1 MVYNGHAD
9 DDAVPTGPERAGV
22 KQTVDSRYV
31 PGDAWNDFLVGRK
44 PHGHAA
50 HVYRELGELAQSVSA
65 YLTVGFEIGEPAL
78 LVATPEH
85 LREFMA
91 SLAASGWDEARVEQ
105 AGLLAVADAAETL
118 GAIMDGGDGTPSKRV
133 FEKTVG
139 GLLDLFPGKHVRAFG
154 ERVDLLS
161 RDGRVEAAI
170 ALEELWNDLRRR
182 RDFSLL
188 CGYHLNVFDR
198 AAQAGVLP
206 DVCRM
211 HSHMLPAL
219 DPARLTRAVDQA
231 LEEVLGAAEAGKV
244 YVLVGQELR
253 SDRIPMA
260 QVLLMWVSAN
270 MPALA
275 ERVLASARARYEAQ
289 PAPSA

>member
-1 MVYNGHAD
+1 VQNAIESPYL
-9 DDAVPTGPERAGV
+9 
-22 KQTVDSRYV
+22 
-31 PGDAWNDFLVGRK
+31 PGDAWNDFLVGRR

-50 HVYRELGELAQSVSA
+50 HVYRDLGELAQSVSA
-65 YLTVGFEIGEPAL
+65 YLTVGFELGEPAV

-85 LREFMA
+85 LRAFTA
-91 SLAASGWDEARVEQ
+91 SLAASGWDEERIDR
-105 AGLLAVADAAETL
+105 AGLLAVADAGETL
-118 GAIMDGGDGTPSKRV
+118 AAILDGGDAPSKHA
-133 FEKTVG
+133 FEQQVG
-139 GLLDLFPGKHVRAFG
+139 GLLDRFPGAHVRAFG
-154 ERVDLLS
+154 EMVDLLS
-161 RDGRVEAAI
+161 REGRIEAAI

-206 DVCRM
+206 DVCRT
-211 HSHMLPAL
+211 HSHILPAL
-219 DPARLTRAVDQA
+219 DPARLARAVDQA

-275 ERVLASARARYEAQ
+275 ERVLTSARARYEAQ